1 MGMYD
6 QDKQDGHVD
15 NQDAHITM
23 IMAAVMTRIL
33 GKHMGKQFNLL
44 LGFSRCA
51 VMATQCLVRFEV
63 KVHST

>member
-23 IMAAVMTRIL
+23 IMAAVMARIL
-33 GKHMGKQFNLL
+33 GKHMGKQLL